1 MKDRLKS
8 AVKEADKEKALKEV
22 AKDTVRE
29 RNVAVENA
37 KEKARATEG
46 ARILVEQKVAKMA
59 TKLEE
64 VELRLAGAKSVNSAR
79 DK

>member
-1 MKDRLKS
+1 M
-8 AVKEADKEKALKEV
+8 KEADKEKALKEV
-22 AKDTVRE
+22 AEDTVRE